1 MAPMISS
8 FIPFPPVSWWAYA
21 LQAGSVTFDAAEHYQ
36 KMSYRNRYYLAAPEG
51 KLLMSLP
58 LDRGRNQRIAVQ
70 EVQISDRTNW
80 QDNHWKT
87 IVSLYG
93 NAPFFEHFEY
103 RIRPAFEAPAGQLAD
118 WNRNSI
124 ILVDQLLGLGLQLA
138 TTTIYQHTYAG
149 QTDLRTALLP
159 QQALLSDMPP
169 YYQVFADRCGF
180 QPDCSI
186 LDLLFNE
193 GPHARTYLKALP
205 LENKA

>member
-1 MAPMISS
+1 MISS
-8 FIPFPPVSWWAYA
+8 FIPFPPLSWWAYA
-21 LQAGSVTFDAAEHYQ
+21 LQAGAVTFDTAEHYQ

-70 EVQISDRTNW
+70 EVQISSRTNW

-87 IVSLYG
+87 IISLYG
-93 NAPFFEHFEY
+93 NAPFFEHFAN
-103 RIRPAFEAPAGQLAD
+103 RIQPLFETPAGKLAD
-118 WNRNSI
+118 WNRDTVV
-124 ILVDQLLGLGLQLA
+124 LMDKLLGLGLQLA
-138 TTTIYQHTYAG
+138 ETHTYQAAYPE
-149 QTDLRTALLP
+149 QSDLRTILAP
-159 QQALLSDMPP
+159 QQNLIDDMPA

-193 GPHARTYLKALP
+193 ALMHALT
-205 LENKA
+205 